1 MFPCSTSPGLLLC
14 NTSPSQPESRLI
26 HSGDGSAVGHK
37 TRAVLEDSMAIK
49 EMDGASS
56 ALVKSVLEPPQP
68 GTPRVLNLV
77 IYVILPKGEDRHQIC
92 PRGRQERGRV
102 EGLEGTSWL
111 PSLLK
116 GPSDQELEQRT
127 EPWDKSRRPRVSHR
141 PVTAFLYNFKWVLVL
156 LRARDWHSD
165 FF

>member
-14 NTSPSQPESRLI
+14 NTSPSQPGSRLT
-26 HSGDGSAVGHK
+26 HSGDGSVVEHK

-68 GTPRVLNLV
+68 GTLRVLNMV
-77 IYVILPKGEDRHQIC
+77 IYVILPNGEDRHQSC

-102 EGLEGTSWL
+102 EGQEVTSWS

-116 GPSDQELEQRT
+116 GPSDQDLEQKT
-127 EPWDKSRRPRVSHR
+127 EPQDFCRRSRVSHR
-141 PVTAFLYNFKWVLVL
+141 PATAFLYNFKWVMAL
-156 LRARDWHSD
+156 LRAKDWHLD